1 MISKQKKDGIYTCY
15 QNLAEKE
22 EKNKNYE
29 KVLEYFTIIK
39 NNLKIF
45 EMNLLINET
54 KIIQCI
60 KEK

>member
-1 MISKQKKDGIYTCY
+1 MLSKFSRKRR
-15 QNLAEKE
+15 
-22 EKNKNYE
+22 KNKNYE
-29 KVLEYFTIIK
+29 KALEYFTIIK